1 MGNKKYKA
9 KKRKRV
15 FCGNK
20 HTGTLNAPANVG
32 PMKNTHATPSI
43 ASVSSRKVTVREV
56 DESTDVENFNI
67 IINFSIL
74 KNMMNE
80 IASCPECDSG
90 IIISDDNSKRR
101 GFLHKLI
108 FKCSRCDFE
117 YSTFTSHEVDKSI
130 KKQGRKFFD
139 INLKMVIA
147 FHEIG
152 KGHRPLIDF
161 ARIANMSSMSVNAF
175 DYANTV
181 VQEAY
186 KASAEQSTREAAT
199 KVKEIAKEKTHSGEA
214 LVQVSLD
221 GSWQK
226 RGHSSFNGVD
236 APKHFCKERNIRHG
250 SKFSCYIFQ

>member
-1 MGNKKYKA
+1 M
-9 KKRKRV
+9 
-15 FCGNK
+15 
-20 HTGTLNAPANVG
+20 NAPANVG

-43 ASVSSRKVTVREV
+43 ASVSSRKVTVHEV

-101 GFLHKLI
+101 GFSHKLI
-108 FKCSRCDFE
+108 FKCS
-117 YSTFTSHEVDKSI
+117 STSHEVDKSI

-147 FHEIG
+147 FREIG
-152 KGHRPLIDF
+152 KGHRPMTDF
-161 ARIANMSSMSVNAF
+161 ARIANMLSMSVNAF

-214 LVQVSLD
+214 LVQ
-221 GSWQK
+221 Q
-226 RGHSSFNGVD
+226 R
-236 APKHFCKERNIRHG
+236 
-250 SKFSCYIFQ
+250 